1 MIVDDQAAGLRL
13 LADQRRASGAY
24 DRSSEGYSRVI
35 CIASGK
41 GGVGKTNL
49 TANLGICLA
58 QLGNRVLL
66 LDADLGL
73 ANLDVIMG
81 ITPRLTLE
89 HFVRGDVMT
98 VREVVETGPAGVRVV
113 AGGSGIAEMADL
125 PANGRERLLQGV
137 LALEELADLVL
148 LDTGAGIH
156 TSVMSF
162 VRCASEVLVVTTP
175 EPTAMADA
183 YALIKVV
190 ASQDPEAKLGLVANM
205 CRDAA
210 EGKAVMDRL
219 SMVASQFLNVRVRAL
234 GWVPRDERV
243 VAAVRRREPFVL
255 AAPSSP
261 AARSVREIAETLSL
275 SACRTR
281 DPDRG
286 LAAAVTRL
294 RGALLG
300 RRGVR

>member
-1 MIVDDQAAGLRL
+1 MIVDDQAAGLRI
-13 LADQRRASGAY
+13 LADQRRGGTY
-24 DRSSEGYSRVI
+24 DRSAEGYSRVI

-66 LDADLGL
+66 MDADLGL
-73 ANLDVIMG
+73 ANLDVVMG

-243 VAAVRRREPFVL
+243 IASVRRREPFVM